1 MMPLHSKPLWIRLW
15 RPWIRKRRPDFGASL
30 DLARGTR
37 ENFLLFEDLGMDS
50 ELQEL
55 QEAALAEIRQSRNR
69 IDIENLR
76 VRFLGKAGAISLLS
90 ENMRNVPKEDR
101 PRIGKQLN
109 ELRNSV
115 ARELEQ
121 RLAALETAAEAEAL
135 VDIDETLPET
145 SFRVGSMHP

>member
-1 MMPLHSKPLWIRLW
+1 MMPLRSKPLWIRLR
-15 RPWIRKRRPDFGASL
+15 RPWIKKRQPDLGGGL
-30 DLARGTR
+30 DLARR
-37 ENFLLFEDLGMDS
+37 VRANFLSFENLGMDS

-55 QEAALAEIRQSRNR
+55 QRAALTEIRESRNR

-76 VRFLGKAGAISLLS
+76 VRFLGKSGAISRLS

-115 ARELEQ
+115 ARALEE
-121 RLAALETAAEAEAL
+121 RLAVLETAAEAEAL
-135 VDIDETLPET
+135 VEIDETLP
-145 SFRVGSMHP
+145 